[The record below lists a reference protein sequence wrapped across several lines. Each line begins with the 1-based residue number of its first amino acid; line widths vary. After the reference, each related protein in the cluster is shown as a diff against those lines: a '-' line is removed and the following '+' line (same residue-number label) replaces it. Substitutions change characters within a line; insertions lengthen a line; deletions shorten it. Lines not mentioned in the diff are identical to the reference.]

1 MGILTPL
8 PEGEWTAR
16 VVSSQD
22 HAQGPSRRK
31 KVRGRGQ
38 PHCPASYDYGST
50 AHICTGDT
58 ELVAPTHQPT
68 GVHRPLSR
76 QTTASGMLSLSRS
89 RQTGACD
96 CTIRRKW
103 VGRTG
108 REACGQ
114 KPARGEQAQS
124 HAHISTI
131 WILRRW
137 PVCLLK
143 SKLPN
148 SSDSY
153 YHCLYYLKNATIW

>member
-1 MGILTPL
+1 MGILTL

-22 HAQGPSRRK
+22 HTQGPSRRK

-38 PHCPASYDYGST
+38 PHCPASYDYDST
-50 AHICTGDT
+50 AHICTGDAG
-58 ELVAPTHQPT
+58 LVAPTHQPA

-76 QTTASGMLSLSRS
+76 QTTASGMLLLSRS
-89 RQTGACD
+89 RQTGALD

-114 KPARGEQAQS
+114 KPERGTGPEPCS
-124 HAHISTI
+124 HLYHMDPEEMA
-131 WILRRW
+131 
-137 PVCLLK
+137 CLL
-143 SKLPN
+143 
-148 SSDSY
+148 
-153 YHCLYYLKNATIW
+153 A